1 MIDPDKLAAFTLVT
15 ATTSLIP
22 GQSMLFVMG
31 QSIWRGARAGWAALL
46 GMQLG
51 YIVWWVLAG
60 LGLGTLAK
68 AYPLAFRGLALM
80 GIAYLAWMG
89 VQAIRHSFHS
99 AERAG
104 EPQGAVSGNAFRDGI
119 VVAIGNPKSLVYM
132 LALIP
137 PFVDAAR
144 PIGWQI
150 VTLAAVALVIDLIVG
165 AAYISAGRRLAR
177 VIERP
182 STRQWIDRGMGIA
195 FLAIAALILLDLLSQ
210 PV

>member
-1 MIDPDKLAAFTLVT
+1 MIEPDKLAAFMLVT

-31 QSIWRGARAGWAALL
+31 QSIWRGAKAGWAALL

-60 LGLGTLAK
+60 LGVGTLAK
-68 AYPLAFRGLALM
+68 AYPLAFRGLALI
-80 GIAYLAWMG
+80 GVAYLAWMG
-89 VQAIRHSFHS
+89 IQAIRHSFQLGDTTS
-99 AERAG
+99 RPSKE
-104 EPQGAVSGNAFRDGI
+104 VSGNAFRDGI
-119 VVAIGNPKSLVYM
+119 VVAFGNPKSLIYM
-132 LALIP
+132 VALIP
-137 PFVDAAR
+137 PFVNAAR

-150 VTLAAVALVIDLIVG
+150 GTLAAVALVIDLIVG
-165 AAYISAGRRLAR
+165 AAYITAGRRLAR

-195 FLAIAALILLDLLSQ
+195 FIAIAALILLDLLTQ

>member
-1 MIDPDKLAAFTLVT
+1 MIDPDKLAAFMLVT

-31 QSIWRGARAGWAALL
+31 QSIWRGAQAGWAALL

-51 YIVWWVLAG
+51 YVVWWVLAG

-68 AYPLAFRGLALM
+68 AYPLAFRGLAIL
-80 GIAYLAWMG
+80 GITYLAWMG
-89 VQAIRHSFHS
+89 VQAIRHSFHAS
-99 AERAG
+99 DGAP
-104 EPQGAVSGNAFRDGI
+104 EPQKADSGNAFRDGI

-132 LALIP
+132 VALIP
-137 PFVDAAR
+137 PFVDATQ

-150 VTLAAVALVIDLIVG
+150 VTLAVVALVIDLIVG
-165 AAYISAGRRLAR
+165 AAYITAGRRLAR

-182 STRQWIDRGMGIA
+182 STRQWLDRGMGLA
-195 FLAIAALILLDLLSQ
+195 FLVIAALIMLDLLSQ